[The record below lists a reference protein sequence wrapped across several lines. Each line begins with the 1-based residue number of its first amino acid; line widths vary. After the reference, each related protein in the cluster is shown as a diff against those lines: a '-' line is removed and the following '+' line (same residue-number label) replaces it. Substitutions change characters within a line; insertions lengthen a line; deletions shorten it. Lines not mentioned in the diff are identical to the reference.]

1 MYLKIGENQYSCTK
15 RIKSA
20 AGTLKFLGVSPS
32 PGEVSGTIQ
41 MYRDDGF
48 LMSEDDT
55 SQYIRQKYAGTL
67 LAFFSYPEP
76 EPVPTPAPEPR
87 ATNAQSLAAVNFA
100 RMMLPS
106 MASTMSADDT
116 ITVAALYD
124 DWTDGSY
131 QVGISGWHGTT
142 ALTSLG
148 SAVRSTTPRPT
159 RTLHLTALHG
169 VPSGFRSTGPRLRPP
184 RIGLRP
190 AAHTTSTRPGS
201 IWSGRMET
209 RTYASRLLCT
219 PRRNTLRR
227 GNSILS
233 ERRCAIG

>member
-20 AGTLKFLGVSPS
+20 AGTLKFLGVSPA

-67 LAFFSYPEP
+67 LAFFAYPEP
-76 EPVPTPAPEPR
+76 EPVHTPTPEPR

-106 MASTMSADDT
+106 MTSTMSADDT

-124 DWTDGSY
+124 EWTEGSY
-131 QVGISGWHGTT
+131 QVGDIRLAWYNGSHQPWKCRQEHDTTTYPDITPDGSAWRTFWIPFHGTT
-142 ALTSLG
+142 
-148 SAVRSTTPRPT
+148 PE
-159 RTLHLTALHG
+159 TAQNWIA
-169 VPSGFRSTGPRLRPP
+169 PSGAHDQYEAGEYMIYTD
-184 RIGLRP
+184 GL
-190 AAHTTSTRPGS
+190 
-201 IWSGRMET
+201 
-209 RTYASRLLCT
+209 TYKC
-219 PRRNTLRR
+219 
-227 GNSILS
+227 LS
-233 ERRCAIG
+233 DTNFSPDEYEQAWEVKNA